1 MQCVVKPDTS
11 VLGQTEERPVV
22 MEWLDDRRIEDEMYM
37 LAALG
42 LARRGAGWVSPN
54 PQVGC
59 VIERFG
65 EIIGQGWHTAYG
77 KLHAEREALADC
89 AARGE
94 DPRGATAYVTLEPC
108 CHYGKT
114 PPCTEALIE
123 AGVKRVVVGAPDP
136 NPLVAGKGCEA
147 LRAAGIRVDEG
158 ILLDECLEI
167 NRAWFHYIRTGRPYV
182 IMKFAMTADGK
193 IGTRPGVSLW
203 LTGEEAVQRAHLD
216 RHRCGAILVGANT
229 IRIDDARLTCRW
241 RGASEEPEAT
251 AAGASSPAG
260 PRQPLRIVID
270 GAARTPIGS
279 ALVKSATS
287 EAPVV
292 ILVDEVDGASEAGKV
307 AAASEAGEAG
317 GVDKVAAA
325 SEAGEA
331 GGVDK
336 AGADGEKAGRVEALR
351 RAGAEVAPL
360 PKNGDDIDWGALLDE
375 LGKRGIDS
383 LIVEGGPTIHGSLVR
398 SGLVN
403 EVHTYIAAEV
413 FGGKGAPSPVAGA
426 GLDDPQ
432 KAMRLGKPEFE
443 RLGNDV
449 LIRWE
454 VASCSQES

>member
-1 MQCVVKPDTS
+1 
-11 VLGQTEERPVV
+11 
-22 MEWLDDRRIEDEMYM
+22 MEWLDDRKIEDEMYM

-65 EIIGQGWHTAYG
+65 EIIGKGWHTAYG

-114 PPCTEALIE
+114 PPCTDALIE

-158 ILLDECLEI
+158 ILLDKCLEI
-167 NRAWFHYIRTGRPYV
+167 NRAWFHYIRTGHPYV

-193 IGTRPGVSLW
+193 IGTYPGASLW

-229 IRIDDARLTCRW
+229 VRIDDARLTCRW
-241 RGASEEPEAT
+241 DGASEEPEVT
-251 AAGASSPAG
+251 AAGASSPTG
-260 PRQPLRIVID
+260 PCQPLRIVID
-270 GAARTPIGS
+270 GAARTPLGS
-279 ALVKSATS
+279 ALVKSATR

-292 ILVDEVDGASEAGKV
+292 ILVDEVDEAGK
-307 AAASEAGEAG
+307 ADEADKAGEAG
-317 GVDKVAAA
+317 EVGK
-325 SEAGEA
+325 AGKTREVNEV
-331 GGVDK
+331 GGVDGATTANK
-336 AGADGEKAGRVEALR
+336 ANEADEKIARVEALR
-351 RAGAEVAPL
+351 AAGVEIAPL
-360 PKNGDDIDWGALLDE
+360 PKDGDNIDWGALLDM

-403 EVHTYIAAEV
+403 EVHAYIAAEV
-413 FGGKGAPSPVAGA
+413 FGGKGAPCPVAGA
-426 GLDDPQ
+426 DLDDPRN
-432 KAMRLGKPEFE
+432 AMRLCKPEFE
-443 RLGNDV
+443 QLGNDV

>member
-1 MQCVVKPDTS
+1 
-11 VLGQTEERPVV
+11 
-22 MEWLDDRRIEDEMYM
+22 MEWLDDRKIEDEMYM

-94 DPRGATAYVTLEPC
+94 DPRGATVYVTLEPC

-114 PPCTEALIE
+114 PPCTDALIE

-158 ILLDECLEI
+158 VLLDKCLEI
-167 NRAWFHYIRTGRPYV
+167 NRAWFHYIRTDHPYV

-193 IGTRPGVSLW
+193 IGTRPGASLW

-229 IRIDDARLTCRW
+229 VCIDDARLTCRW
-241 RGASEEPEAT
+241 NGASEEPETT
-251 AAGASSPAG
+251 AAGASSPTG
-260 PRQPLRIVID
+260 PCQPLRIVID
-270 GAARTPIGS
+270 GAARTPLGS
-279 ALVKSATS
+279 ALVKSATR

-292 ILVDEVDGASEAGKV
+292 ILVDEV
-307 AAASEAGEAG
+307 GEA
-317 GVDKVAAA
+317 D
-325 SEAGEA
+325 
-331 GGVDK
+331 
-336 AGADGEKAGRVEALR
+336 EKIARVEALR
-351 RAGAEVAPL
+351 AAGVEIAPL
-360 PKNGDDIDWGALLDE
+360 PKDGDNIDWGALLDM

-413 FGGKGAPSPVAGA
+413 FGGKGAPCPVAGA
-426 GLDDPQ
+426 DLDDPR
-432 KAMRLGKPEFE
+432 KAMRLCKPEFE
-443 RLGNDV
+443 QLGDDV
-449 LIRWE
+449 LVRWE
-454 VASCSQES
+454 VASCSQEL